1 MFPKILTQ
9 IFGSRNDRLLK
20 TYRRTV
26 QLINSLEP
34 QFEKLDDA
42 QLRAKGVDAFKSEL
56 AAKREA
62 VRRARIEAR
71 LAAQAQPQEA
81 A

>member
-1 MFPKILTQ
+1 MSARAADAVAALNPRAEFYD
-9 IFGSRNDRLLK
+9 GGWCASWGGRVMV
-20 TYRRTV
+20 Y
-26 QLINSLEP
+26 P
-34 QFEKLDDA
+34 Q
-42 QLRAKGVDAFKSEL
+42 FKSEL

>member
-1 MFPKILTQ
+1 MTPAETAAAAALNPRAEFYDGGWCASWGGQ
-9 IFGSRNDRLLK
+9 VMV
-20 TYRRTV
+20 Y
-26 QLINSLEP
+26 P
-34 QFEKLDDA
+34 Q
-42 QLRAKGVDAFKSEL
+42 FKSEL

-71 LAAQAQPQEA
+71 LAAEVHPKRSA

>member
-1 MFPKILTQ
+1 MTPAETAAAAALNPCAEFYD
-9 IFGSRNDRLLK
+9 GGWCASWGGRVMV
-20 TYRRTV
+20 Y
-26 QLINSLEP
+26 P
-34 QFEKLDDA
+34 Q
-42 QLRAKGVDAFKSEL
+42 FKSEL

-71 LAAQAQPQEA
+71 LAAEVHPKRSA

>member
-1 MFPKILTQ
+1 MSALAPDAVAALTPRAA
-9 IFGSRNDRLLK
+9 FYDGGWCASWGGRVMV
-20 TYRRTV
+20 Y
-26 QLINSLEP
+26 P
-34 QFEKLDDA
+34 Q
-42 QLRAKGVDAFKSEL
+42 FKSEL